1 MVVGQSH
8 YQLVKNIAEDVK
20 IFCQLYGMQ
29 LRATP
34 NDTKIQ
40 SKYEERKTTTTITKT
55 DGVLTNK

>member
-1 MVVGQSH
+1 M
-8 YQLVKNIAEDVK
+8 L
-20 IFCQLYGMQ
+20 GMQ

-40 SKYEERKTTTTITKT
+40 SKYEERKTTTTITKK